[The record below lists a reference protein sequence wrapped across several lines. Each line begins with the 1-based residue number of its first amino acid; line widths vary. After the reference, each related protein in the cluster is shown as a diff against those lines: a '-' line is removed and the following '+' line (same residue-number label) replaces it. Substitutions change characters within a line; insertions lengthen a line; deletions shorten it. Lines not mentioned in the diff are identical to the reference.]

1 MIGEQVALRRVGV
14 WQGIKTLAICAAAL
28 VVWNSGSLAQSE
40 SQGGRVAISVG
51 GAAVFPMADLARQDQ
66 DKHPDTDV
74 WYATAGSG
82 LVQRLSYAVFPAL
95 GVFAEASFPG
105 FGMDVAAVQA
115 DFNSNPPLVEGKSDI
130 SAWSAG
136 LRWRAG
142 RSWLNGL
149 YAEASLG
156 TYRQRVET
164 RLQGAQ
170 PDSAIF
176 EWKTGWGVAAGWVVP
191 LGTALALD
199 LGVTLH
205 EFHEENVVDGF
216 VNRWVNRWLG
226 LRVLAV
232 LTFGGGG

>member
-1 MIGEQVALRRVGV
+1 MIRKRTASGRVGFNPAM
-14 WQGIKTLAICAAAL
+14 KALAVCAAGLLLGNPEAM
-28 VVWNSGSLAQSE
+28 AQSE
-40 SQGGRVAISVG
+40 SGGGTFAISVG
-51 GAAVFPMADLARQDQ
+51 GAAVFPMADLARQD
-66 DKHPDTDV
+66 PNADT

-82 LVQRLSYAVFPAL
+82 LVQRLSYRVFPAL

-105 FGMDVAAVQA
+105 FGMDAAAAQE
-115 DFNSNPPLVEGKSDI
+115 DFNSNPPLVEGKNDI

-142 RSWLNGL
+142 RSWLRGL

-164 RLQGAQ
+164 RQQDAEADGL
-170 PDSAIF
+170 IF

-191 LGTALALD
+191 IGTALALD
-199 LGVTLH
+199 LGVTLQQ
-205 EFHEENVVDGF
+205 FQEENVVNSY